1 MSLVKLFQNGNAV
14 YINPDHIAIVSAHPT
29 LVNQTNVT
37 LATGL
42 NVQTDGSA
50 SETSHNFRIPKIFG
64 NLVRIMEFCGIMGLG
79 GGSAA

>member
-42 NVQTDGSA
+42 NVQTEGSA
-50 SETSHNFRIPKIFG
+50 SELAITLGYQKSLR
-64 NLVRIMEFCGIMGLG
+64 NLVRIMEFCGIMSLG